1 VKKKTEMTKLQRKR
15 LERELVRNHR
25 QRKENKREMNRLTSL
40 YPSYSIMRRKRAF
53 ILLDEEEDMAS
64 VNRLHG
70 EAVRG
75 VLA

>member
-1 VKKKTEMTKLQRKR
+1 MKKKTEMTKLQRKR
-15 LERELVRNHR
+15 LERELTRNRR

-40 YPSYSIMRRKRAF
+40 YPSYSIMRRKRVF
-53 ILLDEEEDMAS
+53 ILLDDEDTAH
-64 VNRLHG
+64 VNSLHG